1 MNSTKSILNTLTLE
15 QKAAQM
21 VMVDFSGEEADAE
34 VAASFKRHCWGGA
47 ILFPKNLK
55 NAAQTANLLHSLQ
68 EISIAQSSLPLLTAV
83 DQEGGMT
90 APLFFATAL
99 SPGNMAIAAT
109 GNKRYAYEAARLSAL
124 ELVNIGFNLNFAP
137 VADINN
143 NSENP
148 VIGVRSFGDDPAQ
161 VAELTAEAVRGFMD
175 GGIGA
180 CAKHFPGHGD
190 TKMDSHLL
198 LPSVSHGK
206 ERLDAVELLPFR
218 AAIAAGVDSIMTAHI
233 LFPALDTERPATLS
247 PAILSDLLRHEMAF
261 DGLIITDSMAMK
273 AIADH
278 YGQGEAAVQSVMAGA
293 DIVLACGPQDK
304 QVEILEALIRSIREK
319 KISPERLDESVSRI
333 LRQKT
338 KRPPVAPS
346 QYGSSLLSEARTL
359 MKTISGES
367 ITLVKNNKNILP
379 LKSPG
384 LLGVLAPLHSG
395 GELLPFFEGLRKRRP
410 GSLILEVDFESDKTL
425 AEINQERFSECSC
438 LLVLTT
444 SRGIMPAAQE
454 ALIKELAASGPDVI
468 LAALHNPFHLSLF
481 PEMDTSLATY
491 GYRVSSLEALVKVLF
506 GELNPKGRL
515 PISLPGLFT
524 VHGPLSYNVT

>member
-1 MNSTKSILNTLTLE
+1 MNSTEKILKSLTLE

-21 VMVDFSGEEADAE
+21 VMVDFSGEDADAE
-34 VAASFKRHCWGGA
+34 VAAFFRRYCWGGA

-55 NAAQTANLLHSLQ
+55 DAAQTTSLIHNLQ
-68 EISIAQSSLPLLTAV
+68 KISVAQTGLPLLTAV

-90 APLFFATAL
+90 APLSFAAAL

-109 GNKRYAYEAARLSAL
+109 GVKRHAYEAARLSAL
-124 ELVNIGFNLNFAP
+124 ELENIGFNLNFAP
-137 VADINN
+137 VADVNN
-143 NSENP
+143 NPENP
-148 VIGVRSFGDDPAQ
+148 VIGVRSFGDDPAL
-161 VAELTAEAVRGFMD
+161 VAEFTAEAVRGFRD

-190 TKMDSHLL
+190 TRMDSHLL

-218 AAIAAGVDSIMTAHI
+218 VAIAAGVDSIMTAHI
-233 LFPALDTERPATLS
+233 LFPALDAERPATLS

-278 YGQGEAAVQSVMAGA
+278 YGQGEAAIQSVLAGA
-293 DIVLACGPQDK
+293 DIVLACGPREK
-304 QVEILEALIRSIREK
+304 QVEILEALVRSVREK
-319 KISPERLDESVSRI
+319 KISPERIEESMSRI

-338 KRPPVAPS
+338 KRPPVTPS
-346 QYGSSLLSEARTL
+346 PSGSRLLSEARTL
-359 MKTISGES
+359 METISGES

-384 LLGVLAPLHSG
+384 LLGVMAPYHSG
-395 GELLPFFEGLRKRRP
+395 GELLPLFESLRKRRP
-410 GSLILEVDFESDKTL
+410 GSLIFEVDFKADETG
-425 AEINQERFSECSC
+425 AEINRERFSECSC

-444 SRGIMPAAQE
+444 SRGSLPAAQE
-454 ALIKELAASGPDVI
+454 ALIKELTASGTDLI
-468 LAALHNPFHLSLF
+468 LAALHNPFHLLRF
-481 PEMDTSLATY
+481 PEIDTTLATY
-491 GYRVSSLEALVKVLF
+491 GYRKSSLEALAKVLF

-515 PISLPGLFT
+515 PIALPGLSLR
-524 VHGPLSYNVT
+524 GSGLSYV